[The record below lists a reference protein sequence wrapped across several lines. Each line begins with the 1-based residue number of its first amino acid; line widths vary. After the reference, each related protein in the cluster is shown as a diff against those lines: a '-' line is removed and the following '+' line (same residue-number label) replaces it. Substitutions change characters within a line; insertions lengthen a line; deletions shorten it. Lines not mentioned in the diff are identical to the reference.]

1 MLIIAAGRYGGFA
14 AYNLFICG
22 NVPNKPEVVWTAALI
37 SGICGGLCFVEG
49 QSGRIGEQWIKH
61 SRCKRLNSAGFI
73 VINREDHAR
82 LGMEESQSAPP
93 CHLNQTTEQSGRM
106 T

>member
-1 MLIIAAGRYGGFA
+1 
-14 AYNLFICG
+14 
-22 NVPNKPEVVWTAALI
+22 
-37 SGICGGLCFVEG
+37 
-49 QSGRIGEQWIKH
+49 
-61 SRCKRLNSAGFI
+61 
-73 VINREDHAR
+73 